1 MKNLILGAGEMAQWL
16 RALTVLPE
24 DLGLIPS
31 THKAA
36 HNYPQHPLLDS
47 TGTMYILA
55 GKTLIHIK

>member
-1 MKNLILGAGEMAQWL
+1 VSTQAGEMAQWL
-16 RALTVLPE
+16 RIFAVFAE
-24 DLGLIPS
+24 DLGFISS
-31 THKAA
+31 THKVA